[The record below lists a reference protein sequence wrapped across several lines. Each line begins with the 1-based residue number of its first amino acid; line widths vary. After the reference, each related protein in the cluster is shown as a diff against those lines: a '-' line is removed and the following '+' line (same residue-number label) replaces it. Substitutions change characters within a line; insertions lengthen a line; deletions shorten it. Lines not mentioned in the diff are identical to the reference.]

1 MTIDEE
7 DEAIYAVALLTR
19 SEAALLGSAFAR
31 LWRVEMTPCFGGLI
45 AAIDGADRQHWR
57 KVDSDQVL
65 SRGANR

>member
-19 SEAALLGSAFAR
+19 SEAALLGPAFAR
-31 LWRVEMTPCFGGLI
+31 LWRVEMTPCFGELL
-45 AAIDGADRQHWR
+45 AAIDEADRQHWR

-65 SRGANR
+65 SHGADR